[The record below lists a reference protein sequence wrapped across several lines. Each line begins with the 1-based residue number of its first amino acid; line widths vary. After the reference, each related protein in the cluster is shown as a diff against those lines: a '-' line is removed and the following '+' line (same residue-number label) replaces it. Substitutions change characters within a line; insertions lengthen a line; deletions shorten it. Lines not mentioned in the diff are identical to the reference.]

1 MKGSEFKISPDTIKK
16 LMVIG
21 EKQGTISLKDLS
33 LEMGLSGEDT
43 LIFLRQIFPGGIG
56 AEVYNRNN
64 ECMVDIDAHAIQ
76 YMLPLSP
83 AEWIGLHQLLTN
95 QQNPALKSLEK
106 KIN

>member
-43 LIFLRQIFPGGIG
+43 LIFLRQISSVRVPLC
-56 AEVYNRNN
+56 
-64 ECMVDIDAHAIQ
+64 EC
-76 YMLPLSP
+76 
-83 AEWIGLHQLLTN
+83 E
-95 QQNPALKSLEK
+95 
-106 KIN
+106 